1 MSFIIRSLI
10 KVLILFAVLAAM
22 LEYMDLSFTL
32 DGACHTLSKRLTAY
46 TGREVH
52 IDGDIQLSLSYSPQL
67 LVKRIHIKNIR
78 DFDDED
84 FITIAEVKIEV
95 LLLPLLHGK
104 LHLSDLS
111 ADQATIDL
119 HQKADGSNNWSS
131 TNLTEQ
137 SKITDISSSDSDTKN
152 INIDH
157 ITLGKIELTDIAIL
171 YRDDT
176 RQQKLESKLDRLLI
190 DISDDTK
197 PSAEING
204 SVDGH
209 PYAITFR
216 SESPELL
223 ATGKSWS
230 IHGKGHIANRLTAI
244 EASMRYKDVVFVSDI
259 DFNVKNVDLGRLLD
273 ELGIVSDQ
281 VAMTDNISIKAR
293 LHGRDFAE
301 LYEQADISL
310 RLGKGY
316 WDLVPAENEQGK
328 RLIFTS
334 ASSFTS
340 WQKPVELGIDGKIE
354 DDPVKLDLTTNR
366 LSEFFDDIQK
376 LDIDL
381 VAGMAGTDITLKGT
395 LELPIKTKQLQL
407 DISINSKDLEKLNPI
422 INTDFPPLNNI
433 NLTGNLISNKKGYIL
448 KSTSASIG
456 DSQFQT
462 SIVID
467 ATFPKPLWHI
477 NLNSQQLQLKDFAF
491 DDWNIKQPATV
502 TGKETQ
508 KTVQNKP
515 YLEPLRHLEDLL
527 KTTEM
532 HLDLN
537 LKVDKVVSG
546 KDHLGK
552 ARLQLH
558 LRDHSLNIQNLVIE
572 IPGGSISSSLSLTIV
587 DDEST
592 GHLSLDIDKLD
603 YGISTRLFQ
612 PDSQVDGIISTRV
625 DLELGGSDFT
635 RLLQHATGRL
645 DIAVWPKNTRPA
657 KALNLWTTNLYLI
670 LLPELKKKES
680 LVNCMVGLLNF
691 EDGTMREELLAL
703 DTTKLWIYGNIN
715 ADFKQEQ
722 VRLSLFPQSKTARLF
737 SFQSPIRV
745 EGSFTEIGMAINP
758 VDLTGSYISFITSPL
773 TVPVHWLFGDKIPE
787 DGSAICEQLFDR
799 DYVEKLNAEI
809 RMKESKEVK
818 EMLESD

>member
-1 MSFIIRSLI
+1 MLFIFRSLL
-10 KVLILFAVLAAM
+10 KVFLFLVAIAAA
-22 LEYMDLSFTL
+22 LEFLDLSFTL
-32 DGACHTLSKRLTAY
+32 DGARHTLSKKLTSY
-46 TGREVH
+46 TGREIH

-67 LVKRIHIKNIR
+67 LVKRIHIKNSR
-78 DFDDED
+78 DFDDKD

-95 LLLPLLHGK
+95 LLLPLLHGQ
-104 LHLSDLS
+104 LHLSDIS
-111 ADQATIDL
+111 ADQATIEL
-119 HQKADGSNNWSS
+119 HQKADGSNNWSL
-131 TNLTEQ
+131 TNTTDQPEITEN
-137 SKITDISSSDSDTKN
+137 KFSDSNTKS
-152 INIDH
+152 INIDR
-157 ITLGKIELTDIAIL
+157 ISLGKIELTDIAIQ

-176 RQQKLESKLDRLLI
+176 RQQKLKSNLDQLLI

-204 SVDGH
+204 RIDSH

-230 IHGKGHIANRLTAI
+230 IHGQGHIANRQTDI
-244 EASMRYKDVVFVSDI
+244 EASIRHEDDLFTSDI
-259 DFNVKNVDLGRLLD
+259 DFDIKNVDLGRLLD
-273 ELGIVSDQ
+273 ELGIVSGQ
-281 VAMTDNISIKAR
+281 VAITDNISIKAK

-301 LYEQADISL
+301 FYEQANISL
-310 RLGKGY
+310 RLGEGY
-316 WDLVPAENEQGK
+316 WDLAPAETEQGK

-340 WQKPVELGIDGKIE
+340 WQKPVESRIDGKIE
-354 DDPVKLDLTTNR
+354 GEPVKLDLRTNR
-366 LSEFFDDIQK
+366 LSEFFDDVQK

-381 VAGMAGTDITLKGT
+381 IVGMAGTDITLKGT
-395 LELPIKTKQLQL
+395 LDLPIKTKQLQL

-422 INTDFPPLNNI
+422 INTEFPPLNNI

-456 DSQFQT
+456 ESQFQT

-467 ATFPKPLWHI
+467 TALAKPLWHI
-477 NLNSQQLQLKDFAF
+477 NLNSQQLQLKDFGF
-491 DDWNIKQPATV
+491 DDWSKKQPVTV
-502 TGKETQ
+502 TRKD
-508 KTVQNKP
+508 KKPAVKDKP

-527 KTTEM
+527 KTTDM

-537 LKVDKVVSG
+537 LNVDKVLSG
-546 KDHLGK
+546 NDHLGK
-552 ARLQLH
+552 ARFQLH
-558 LRDHSLNIQNLVIE
+558 LRDYSLSIENLVIE
-572 IPGGSISSSLSLTIV
+572 IPGGSISSSLSLKIV
-587 DDEST
+587 DNEAS
-592 GHLSLDIDKLD
+592 GHVKLDIDKLD

-635 RLLQHATGRL
+635 RLLQHATGKL

-680 LVNCMVGLLNF
+680 LVNCIVGLLNL

-722 VRLSLFPQSKTARLF
+722 VKLSLFPQSKTARLF

-745 EGSFTEIGMAINP
+745 AGRFSEIGMAINP

-773 TVPVHWLFGDKIPE
+773 TVPVHWLFGNKVPE

-809 RMKESKEVK
+809 RMKENKEVE